1 MKQISDILNKV
12 FCKGREMDSMME
24 KLSELRGLVSK
35 EEDFLKEGI
44 GLVFRYT
51 LEMQKDG
58 NAVIIFL
65 FS

>member
-35 EEDFLKEGI
+35 EEDFLKGI

-65 FS
+65 FY

>member
-1 MKQISDILNKV
+1 
-12 FCKGREMDSMME
+12 MDSMME

-35 EEDFLKEGI
+35 EEDFLKGI

-65 FS
+65 FY

>member
-12 FCKGREMDSMME
+12 FCKGRKMDSMME

-65 FS
+65 FY